1 MNETGKR
8 KIKFTTGIK
17 VILMF
22 GLISF
27 FGDMAY
33 ESARGNHGQYM
44 ALLGIDI
51 VTVSFIAGI
60 GEFIA
65 YAIRIVSG
73 IWADKVRRYWPFVF
87 AGYGLVISVP
97 LTGLVRESDSAWIFL
112 LVFIMMERI
121 GKALRSPAKDT
132 IVSTVAEGEDKIGTG
147 FAFGWQEALDRAG
160 AAVGPLLFTLV
171 FVLTG
176 REGLREYATGYL
188 LLGIPFVLLILTVC
202 LTFGKVKKAQIM
214 ETRLKAVDTSG
225 EPEKLPPVFWTY
237 CIFTFF
243 SLIGFVTFVPI
254 GFFLASTGVFSSV
267 QIHLTDSF
275 VLKENAVIP
284 LLYSLVMA
292 TNAVLAVFIGI
303 IYDKIKKKTGNKHSG
318 LLMLVFVPF
327 VSAIFPFLFLSNS
340 IPLIITGFI
349 VYGIILATHSTI
361 MRASIADVVS
371 LRKRGT
377 GYGIFNTAF
386 GLALMIGSIIF
397 GYLITNFEVIY
408 VQGFT
413 IGAQIIALAVFIV
426 MRQQIGKSNTA

>member
-1 MNETGKR
+1 LNETGKR
-8 KIKFTTGIK
+8 KIQFTTGIK

-51 VTVSFIAGI
+51 VTVSLIAGI

-73 IWADKVRRYWPFVF
+73 IWADRARRYWPFVF

-97 LTGLVRESDSAWIFL
+97 LTGLVRDGENAWIFL

-171 FVLTG
+171 FMITG
-176 REGLREYATGYL
+176 REGLAEYATGYM
-188 LLGIPFVLLILTVC
+188 LLGIPFIFLILTVC
-202 LTFGKVKKAQIM
+202 LTYGKVNKAQIM
-214 ETRLKAVDTSG
+214 ETRLKAVEISG
-225 EPEKLPPVFWTY
+225 EPEKLPAVFWTY
-237 CIFTFF
+237 CAFTFL
-243 SLIGFVTFVPI
+243 SLIGFVTFTPI
-254 GFFLASTGVFSSV
+254 GFYLAKSGAFTGA
-267 QIHLTDSF
+267 Q
-275 VLKENAVIP
+275 IP
-284 LLYSLVMA
+284 LLYSVAMA
-292 TNAVLAVFIGI
+292 TNAILAVFIGI
-303 IYDKIKKKTGNKHSG
+303 IYDRIKKKTGNKHSG

-327 VSAIFPFLFLSNS
+327 ISALFPFFFLSGS
-340 IPLIITGFI
+340 VAPIIVGFLI
-349 VYGIILATHSTI
+349 YGIILATHSTI

-377 GYGIFNTAF
+377 GYGIFNTSF

-397 GYLITNFEVIY
+397 GYLITNFEIIH

-413 IGAQIIALAVFIV
+413 IITQAAALIVFFFMRHQI
-426 MRQQIGKSNTA
+426 KKNTPA

>member
-1 MNETGKR
+1 MKETIR
-8 KIKFTTGIK
+8 KKIQFTTGIK

-51 VTVSFIAGI
+51 VTVSLIAGI

-73 IWADKVRRYWPFVF
+73 IWSDKVRRYWPFVF
-87 AGYGLVISVP
+87 AGYGLIISVP
-97 LTGLVRESDSAWIFL
+97 LTGFVKEGENAWIYL

-132 IVSTVAEGEDKIGTG
+132 IVSTVAEGEDKVGTG

-160 AAVGPLLFTLV
+160 AAVGPLLFTVV
-171 FVLTG
+171 FMMTG
-176 REGLREYATGYL
+176 REGLTEYATGYM
-188 LLGIPFVLLILTVC
+188 LLGIPFILLLITIC
-202 LTFGKVKKAQIM
+202 LVYARVKKAQIM
-214 ETRLKAVDTSG
+214 ETRLKAIEASG
-225 EPEKLPPVFWTY
+225 EPEKLPVVFWSY
-237 CIFTFF
+237 CLFTFF
-243 SLIGFVTFVPI
+243 SLIGFVTFTPI
-254 GFFLASTGVFSSV
+254 GFYLAKTGVFSGA
-267 QIHLTDSF
+267 Q
-275 VLKENAVIP
+275 IP
-284 LLYSLVMA
+284 LLYSVAMA
-292 TNAVLAVFIGI
+292 TNAILAVFIGI
-303 IYDKIKKKTGNKHSG
+303 VYDKIKKKTGNKHSG

-327 VSAIFPFLFLSNS
+327 ASAFFPFLLLSGS
-340 IPLIITGFI
+340 VTLIIIGFL

-397 GYLITNFEVIY
+397 GYLITNFEIIH
-408 VQGFT
+408 VQVFT
-413 IGAQIIALAVFIV
+413 ICTQVLAFIVFII
-426 MRQQIGKSNTA
+426 MRRQIKKSVLLYT

>member
-1 MNETGKR
+1 MKE
-8 KIKFTTGIK
+8 KIKKKIQFTTGIK

-22 GLISF
+22 GFISF

-51 VTVSFIAGI
+51 VTVSLIAGI

-65 YAIRIVSG
+65 YAVRIISG

-87 AGYGLVISVP
+87 AGYGLIISVP
-97 LTGLVRESDSAWIFL
+97 LTGLVREGENAWIYL

-132 IVSTVAEGEDKIGTG
+132 IISTVAEGEDKVGTG

-160 AAVGPLLFTLV
+160 AAVGPLLFTVV
-171 FVLTG
+171 FMITG
-176 REGLREYATGYL
+176 REGLAEYATGYM
-188 LLGIPFVLLILTVC
+188 LLGIPFVLLLITIC
-202 LTFGKVKKAQIM
+202 LVYGKVKKAQIM
-214 ETRLKAVDTSG
+214 ETRLKEVKIKD
-225 EPEKLPPVFWTY
+225 EPEKLPAVFWTY
-237 CIFTFF
+237 CAFTFF
-243 SLIGFVTFVPI
+243 SLIGFVTFTPI
-254 GFFLASTGVFSSV
+254 GFYLAETGVMTGV
-267 QIHLTDSF
+267 QI
-275 VLKENAVIP
+275 P
-284 LLYSLVMA
+284 LMYTVAMA

-303 IYDKIKKKTGNKHSG
+303 IYDRIKKKTGNKHSG

-327 VSAIFPFLFLSNS
+327 VSAVFPFLFLSGS
-340 IPLIITGFI
+340 VTLIIAGFL

-397 GYLITNFEVIY
+397 GYLITSFEIAHI
-408 VQGFT
+408 QGFT
-413 IGAQIIALAVFIV
+413 IITQAIALVVYII
-426 MRQQIGKSNTA
+426 MRRQIKSGMTPIEK

>member
-1 MNETGKR
+1 MNETGKK
-8 KIKFTTGIK
+8 KIQFTAGIK
-17 VILMF
+17 IILMF

-27 FGDMAY
+27 FGDAAY

-51 VTVSFIAGI
+51 VTVSLIAGI

-65 YAIRIVSG
+65 YAVRIISG
-73 IWADKVRRYWPFVF
+73 IWSDKVRRYWPFVF
-87 AGYGLVISVP
+87 AGYGLIISVP
-97 LTGLVRESDSAWIFL
+97 LTGLIREGENAWVYL

-171 FVLTG
+171 FMITG
-176 REGLREYATGYL
+176 REGLAEYATGYM
-188 LLGIPFVLLILTVC
+188 LLGIPFILLLLTV
-202 LTFGKVKKAQIM
+202 LVTYGKVKKEQIM
-214 ETRLKAVDTSG
+214 ETRLKKIEASG
-225 EPEKLPPVFWTY
+225 ESEKLPAVFWTY

-243 SLIGFVTFVPI
+243 SLIGFVTFTPI
-254 GFFLASTGVFSSV
+254 GFYLAKTGLLTGV
-267 QIHLTDSF
+267 Q
-275 VLKENAVIP
+275 IP
-284 LLYSLVMA
+284 LLYSVAMA

-303 IYDKIKKKTGNKHSG
+303 VYDKIKKKTGNKHSG

-327 VSAIFPFLFLSNS
+327 VSAVFPFLFLSGS
-340 IPLIITGFI
+340 VALIIIGFL

-386 GLALMIGSIIF
+386 GLALMAGSIIF
-397 GYLITNFEVIY
+397 GYLITNFEVIH

-413 IGAQIIALAVFIV
+413 ICTQLIALIVFIF
-426 MRQQIGKSNTA
+426 MRRQIKKGITA

>member
-8 KIKFTTGIK
+8 KIQFTTGIK
-17 VILMF
+17 IILMF

-51 VTVSFIAGI
+51 ITVSLIAGI

-65 YAIRIVSG
+65 YAVRIVSG

-87 AGYGLVISVP
+87 AGYGLIISVP
-97 LTGLVRESDSAWIFL
+97 LTGLVKEGENAWIFL

-132 IVSTVAEGEDKIGTG
+132 IISTVAEGEDKVGTG

-160 AAVGPLLFTLV
+160 AAVGPLLFTVV
-171 FVLTG
+171 FMITG
-176 REGLREYATGYL
+176 RSGLAEYATGYMLLGVPFIL
-188 LLGIPFVLLILTVC
+188 LLITVF
-202 LTFGKVKKAQIM
+202 LAFRKVKNAQIM
-214 ETRLKAVDTSG
+214 ETRLKAVEASG
-225 EPEKLPPVFWTY
+225 ETEKLPAVFWTY

-243 SLIGFVTFVPI
+243 SLIGFVTFTPI
-254 GFFLASTGVFSSV
+254 GFYLAYTGVMTGA
-267 QIHLTDSF
+267 Q
-275 VLKENAVIP
+275 IP
-284 LLYSLVMA
+284 LLYSVAMA
-292 TNAVLAVFIGI
+292 TNAILAVFIGI
-303 IYDKIKKKTGNKHSG
+303 LYDRIKKKTGNKHSG
-318 LLMLVFVPF
+318 LLMLIFVPF
-327 VSAIFPFLFLSNS
+327 ASAVFPFLLLSGS
-340 IPLIITGFI
+340 VMLIIAGFLL
-349 VYGIILATHSTI
+349 YGIILATHSTI

-397 GYLITNFEVIY
+397 GYLIMNFEVLH
-408 VQGFT
+408 VQIFT
-413 IGAQIIALAVFIV
+413 ICTQALAFIVFIV
-426 MRQQIGKSNTA
+426 MRRQIKNSSILSTEP

>member
-8 KIKFTTGIK
+8 KIQFTTGIK

-51 VTVSFIAGI
+51 VTVSLIAGI

-65 YAIRIVSG
+65 YAVRIVSG
-73 IWADKVRRYWPFVF
+73 IWADKTRRYWPFVF
-87 AGYGLVISVP
+87 AGYGLIISVP
-97 LTGLVRESDSAWIFL
+97 LTGLVREGENAWVFL

-132 IVSTVAEGEDKIGTG
+132 IISTVAEGEDKVGTG
-147 FAFGWQEALDRAG
+147 FAFGWQEALDKAG

-171 FVLTG
+171 FMLTG
-176 REGLREYATGYL
+176 SDGLAEYATGYM
-188 LLGIPFVLLILTVC
+188 LLGIPFVLLLLTVC
-202 LTFGKVKKAQIM
+202 IVYGKVKKAKIM
-214 ETRLKAVDTSG
+214 ETRLKEIEKSD
-225 EPEKLPPVFWTY
+225 EPEKLPKVFWSY
-237 CIFTFF
+237 CAFTFF
-243 SLIGFVTFVPI
+243 SLIGFVTFTPI
-254 GFFLASTGVFSSV
+254 GFYLAYTEVLTGA
-267 QIHLTDSF
+267 QI
-275 VLKENAVIP
+275 P
-284 LLYSLVMA
+284 MLYSVAMA
-292 TNAVLAVFIGI
+292 TNAILAVFIGL

-327 VSAIFPFLFLSNS
+327 VSAIFPFLFLSGS
-340 IPLIITGFI
+340 VTLIVIGFL

-377 GYGIFNTAF
+377 GYGLFNTAF
-386 GLALMIGSIIF
+386 GLALMVGSIIF
-397 GYLITNFEVIY
+397 GWLIMNHEIIHI
-408 VQGFT
+408 QIFT
-413 IGAQIIALAVFIV
+413 ICTQIVALIVFVI
-426 MRQQIGKSNTA
+426 MRRQIKKSGV

>member
-1 MNETGKR
+1 MNETSRR
-8 KIKFTTGIK
+8 KIQFTTGIR
-17 VILMF
+17 VILIF

-51 VTVSFIAGI
+51 VTVSLIAGI

-65 YAIRIVSG
+65 YAVRIVSG
-73 IWADKVRRYWPFVF
+73 IWADKTRRYWPFVF
-87 AGYGLVISVP
+87 IGFGLTISVP
-97 LTGLVRESDSAWIFL
+97 LTGLVREGENTWVFL

-132 IVSTVAEGEDKIGTG
+132 IISTVAEGEDKVGTG

-160 AAVGPLLFTLV
+160 AAVGPLLFTAVFLV
-171 FVLTG
+171 TG
-176 REGLREYATGYL
+176 REGLAEYATGYM
-188 LLGIPFVLLILTVC
+188 LLGVPFVLLLITVC
-202 LTFGKVKKAQIM
+202 IAYRKVKKAQIM
-214 ETRLKAVDTSG
+214 ETRLKAIDNLS
-225 EPEKLPPVFWTY
+225 ESEKLPAVFWSY
-237 CIFTFF
+237 CAFTFF
-243 SLIGFVTFVPI
+243 SLIGFVTFTPI
-254 GFFLASTGVFSSV
+254 GFYLASMGVLTGA
-267 QIHLTDSF
+267 Q
-275 VLKENAVIP
+275 IP
-284 LLYSLVMA
+284 LLYSVAMA
-292 TNAVLAVFIGI
+292 TNAILAVFIGI
-303 IYDKIKKKTGNKHSG
+303 AYDRIKKKTGNKHSG

-327 VSAIFPFLFLSNS
+327 VSAAFPFLFLSDS
-340 IPLIITGFI
+340 VTLIIVGFL

-397 GYLITNFEVIY
+397 GYIITNFEIAH
-408 VQGFT
+408 VQGFVVCT
-413 IGAQIIALAVFIV
+413 QVIALITFFF
-426 MRQQIGKSNTA
+426 MRRQINKVHTI